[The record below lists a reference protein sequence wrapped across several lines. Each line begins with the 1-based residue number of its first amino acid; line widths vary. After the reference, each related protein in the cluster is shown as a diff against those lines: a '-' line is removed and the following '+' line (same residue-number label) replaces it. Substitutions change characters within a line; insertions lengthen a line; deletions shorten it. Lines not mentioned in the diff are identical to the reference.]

1 MGRIYLLPLEELESI
16 PNWSAGGPDLLD
28 PALTEDVWLE
38 RIRKYRGRIKNIL
51 TKAEFV
57 QGVGNA
63 YSDEILWEAR
73 INPFTARKDLDE
85 EDLRRLFASAREVM
99 AWATPLARERM
110 VKGDSLDYRERR
122 DFFRVHRLGGEALCP
137 RDGREDHRHRREQEG
152 DELLPHLPAR
162 RPHLLVGGRDRIRA
176 GASTLPDG
184 MEPESRY
191 VDSQRLRLHYVV
203 WGDDGKPP
211 LVLLHGGRDHARSWD
226 RTALALCDRYQV
238 FAPDLRGHGDS
249 DWALGGNYSIIDYA
263 LDLHAVVGEIG
274 RTPVTLVAHSLGG
287 SIALQYA
294 GTMPESVRGVV
305 SIEGLGRLQSTG
317 SEHRPA
323 HRRMRD
329 WLADMRELAGRA
341 VRIYPT
347 FEDAVTRMREANSHL
362 SPELARHLTVHGVRE
377 VEDGYVWKFDNH
389 MRSRSPYEFN
399 MEDARDIWNQ
409 IRAPVLFIQGAESW
423 GKQDTGADYS
433 AFHTY
438 RAETVDG
445 AGHWV
450 HHDRFDRFLELVED
464 FLAETSG

>member
-1 MGRIYLLPLEELESI
+1 
-16 PNWSAGGPDLLD
+16 
-28 PALTEDVWLE
+28 
-38 RIRKYRGRIKNIL
+38 
-51 TKAEFV
+51 
-57 QGVGNA
+57 
-63 YSDEILWEAR
+63 
-73 INPFTARKDLDE
+73 
-85 EDLRRLFASAREVM
+85 
-99 AWATPLARERM
+99 
-110 VKGDSLDYRERR
+110 
-122 DFFRVHRLGGEALCP
+122 
-137 RDGREDHRHRREQEG
+137 
-152 DELLPHLPAR
+152 
-162 RPHLLVGGRDRIRA
+162 
-176 GASTLPDG
+176 

-341 VRIYPT
+341 VRLYPT

-409 IRAPVLFIQGAESW
+409 IRAPMLFIQGAESW
-423 GKQDTGADYS
+423 GKQDTGTDYS

-450 HHDRFDRFLELVED
+450 HHDRFDRFLELVEG
-464 FLAETSG
+464 FLTETSG

>member
-1 MGRIYLLPLEELESI
+1 
-16 PNWSAGGPDLLD
+16 
-28 PALTEDVWLE
+28 
-38 RIRKYRGRIKNIL
+38 
-51 TKAEFV
+51 
-57 QGVGNA
+57 
-63 YSDEILWEAR
+63 
-73 INPFTARKDLDE
+73 
-85 EDLRRLFASAREVM
+85 
-99 AWATPLARERM
+99 
-110 VKGDSLDYRERR
+110 
-122 DFFRVHRLGGEALCP
+122 
-137 RDGREDHRHRREQEG
+137 
-152 DELLPHLPAR
+152 
-162 RPHLLVGGRDRIRA
+162 
-176 GASTLPDG
+176 

>member
-1 MGRIYLLPLEELESI
+1 
-16 PNWSAGGPDLLD
+16 
-28 PALTEDVWLE
+28 
-38 RIRKYRGRIKNIL
+38 
-51 TKAEFV
+51 
-57 QGVGNA
+57 
-63 YSDEILWEAR
+63 
-73 INPFTARKDLDE
+73 
-85 EDLRRLFASAREVM
+85 
-99 AWATPLARERM
+99 
-110 VKGDSLDYRERR
+110 
-122 DFFRVHRLGGEALCP
+122 
-137 RDGREDHRHRREQEG
+137 
-152 DELLPHLPAR
+152 
-162 RPHLLVGGRDRIRA
+162 
-176 GASTLPDG
+176 

-191 VDSQRLRLHYVV
+191 VHSQRLRLHYVV

>member
-1 MGRIYLLPLEELESI
+1 
-16 PNWSAGGPDLLD
+16 
-28 PALTEDVWLE
+28 
-38 RIRKYRGRIKNIL
+38 
-51 TKAEFV
+51 
-57 QGVGNA
+57 
-63 YSDEILWEAR
+63 
-73 INPFTARKDLDE
+73 
-85 EDLRRLFASAREVM
+85 
-99 AWATPLARERM
+99 
-110 VKGDSLDYRERR
+110 
-122 DFFRVHRLGGEALCP
+122 
-137 RDGREDHRHRREQEG
+137 
-152 DELLPHLPAR
+152 
-162 RPHLLVGGRDRIRA
+162 
-176 GASTLPDG
+176 

-191 VDSQRLRLHYVV
+191 VHSQRLRLHYVV

-226 RTALALCDRYQV
+226 RTAEALCDRYQV